1 MHRRVQILR
10 LAFHVYRSYQKIQRL
25 QAQAKAPR
33 GGDASM
39 MQIDALYAE
48 MGRDIRET
56 ANRLCG
62 AIVKAGQFLSLREEL
77 FPPSFT
83 RALAGLQDE
92 VPPAPFATVRTAIG
106 RSCGQPLDAVFPRI
120 DEAPVASGS
129 LAQVHRAELGDG
141 REVAVKILRPGIER
155 QVKIDL
161 STLGRVSH
169 IFGKL
174 PLVRKRLD
182 LVALH
187 RAFQNTLTLELD
199 MRSEAQHMERLRQ
212 MFADDDRIVIP
223 QVIPAYTRKRM
234 LVMTYVTGTGIR
246 DEGRM
251 QKWHVNRQDVRDTLL
266 DAYLRQLLVGG
277 FVHLD
282 PHPGNLLI
290 RPDGRLALLDFGMVA
305 EYSADERA
313 TFRNLVQ
320 RIFLR
325 DLKGVFA
332 ILQDLGYI
340 QKDVEVDKFLR
351 DVALGAGTS
360 NVLTAD
366 TLSRVL
372 GHDSFQLQARYMLLV
387 RCIGMLKTALMIL
400 TPDEEDWL
408 DVLSTRAFPILLDV
422 SSDGTRC
429 RHLPI

>member
-1 MHRRVQILR
+1 
-10 LAFHVYRSYQKIQRL
+10 
-25 QAQAKAPR
+25 
-33 GGDASM
+33 
-39 MQIDALYAE
+39 
-48 MGRDIRET
+48 
-56 ANRLCG
+56 
-62 AIVKAGQFLSLREEL
+62 
-77 FPPSFT
+77 
-83 RALAGLQDE
+83 
-92 VPPAPFATVRTAIG
+92 
-106 RSCGQPLDAVFPRI
+106 
-120 DEAPVASGS
+120 
-129 LAQVHRAELGDG
+129 
-141 REVAVKILRPGIER
+141 
-155 QVKIDL
+155 
-161 STLGRVSH
+161 
-169 IFGKL
+169 
-174 PLVRKRLD
+174 
-182 LVALH
+182 
-187 RAFQNTLTLELD
+187 
-199 MRSEAQHMERLRQ
+199 
-212 MFADDDRIVIP
+212 
-223 QVIPAYTRKRM
+223 M